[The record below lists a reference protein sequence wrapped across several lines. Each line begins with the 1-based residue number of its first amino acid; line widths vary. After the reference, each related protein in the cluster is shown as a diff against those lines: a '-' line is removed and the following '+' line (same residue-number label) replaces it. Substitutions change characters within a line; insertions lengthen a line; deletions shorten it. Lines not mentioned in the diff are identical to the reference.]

1 MGKVQ
6 TNFLKFHDNIK
17 LDNFDENQALRDKR
31 DMLITELEC
40 LKDEDLPDGS
50 GKFSFETKN
59 QGSYST
65 YTGIKPLNDSDYGC
79 FCPKPRNCKTLSS

>member
-59 QGSYST
+59 QGSYWGHERIRKISYVKDLFLT
-65 YTGIKPLNDSDYGC
+65 D
-79 FCPKPRNCKTLSS
+79 